1 MRGVQV
7 QSLVRELR
15 FHMLCGMA
23 KRELKNKNQMY
34 YYYHFIGD
42 KIEAQRGWI
51 NMPSVTELLGGS
63 GGGGG

>member
-1 MRGVQV
+1 
-7 QSLVRELR
+7 
-15 FHMLCGMA
+15 
-23 KRELKNKNQMY
+23 MY

-51 NMPSVTELLGGS
+51 NKPSVTELLGGS